1 MVICVPMPPFH
12 HHIPLNKKIKTDS
25 VTDLLSFVSNI
36 GLDDVVFLVAW
47 GEVSSMLFF
56 DELNISSE
64 IETNFSDLGGSW
76 KTFSNLL
83 PEARRCSDKP
93 LFYQVSH

>member
-1 MVICVPMPPFH
+1 MSHSHVKLQISPH
-12 HHIPLNKKIKTDS
+12 LI
-25 VTDLLSFVSNI
+25 LSHQRIMEIST
-36 GLDDVVFLVAW
+36 DDVVFLVAL
-47 GEVSSMLFF
+47 GEVSSMPFF
-56 DELNISSE
+56 YEPNISSK

-76 KTFSNLL
+76 KTFSNLP